1 MAPGICAISAIQ
13 RPSVSCS
20 VSTVKV
26 TKATF
31 AQTAVKDNPPS
42 PRLRRGRGGGDG
54 RAGTEVCRYWRSQ
67 TEFGN
72 EGWGKHRTPNV
83 ESQIIRP
90 PDLRLPTS
98 TPPSDAS
105 SYQC

>member
-1 MAPGICAISAIQ
+1 MASSRATPYGMAPRICAMSAIQ
-13 RPSVSCS
+13 RRSVSCS

-31 AQTAVKDNPPS
+31 AQTAVKDSPPP
-42 PRLRRGRGGGDG
+42 PRLRRGRGGEDG
-54 RAGTEVCRYWRSQ
+54 RAETEFRRYWRSQ
-67 TEFGN
+67 TELGN

-90 PDLRLPTS
+90 PDLRLP
-98 TPPSDAS
+98 
-105 SYQC
+105 